1 MFTLVYK
8 KIVLM
13 LFCRATKVTF
23 LPARKVTFALLHV
36 SIYSSLRRL
45 EPEENRRASWNSA
58 LERAKSISDEN
69 WLMCLIN
76 EGETKTDKR
85 WVQQSLEDD
94 SVVDALIRI
103 FTVRR
108 VWHQWAMLKDSA
120 EQVTVLDEAFGVL
133 DSSPLAESPKD
144 LLRLNRDTSKRL
156 KAIRQEL
163 AASDR
168 VEAEN
173 AVCAALFPKRL
184 SLSEVLQLCGI
195 VSFAYVLGTYLFT
208 FTVFN
213 RLQSKVVGLETSDY
227 FYFATTHVF
236 WVLPSLLVGVW
247 FALPENISRAMKAYL
262 SAEYG
267 VSPKRHTSFDFLMYA
282 ALAVLNIPVLQ
293 WLLYWG

>member
-13 LFCRATKVTF
+13 LFRRATKVTF
-23 LPARKVTFALLHV
+23 ALLYV

-45 EPEENRRASWNSA
+45 EPEENRGASWNSA

-76 EGETKTDKR
+76 EGEPKTDKV
-85 WVQQSLEDD
+85 WVRQSLEDD

-108 VWHQWAMLKDSA
+108 VFHQWAMLKDSA

-173 AVCAALFPKRL
+173 AVYAALFPKRL

-195 VSFAYVLGTYLFT
+195 VSFAYFLGSYLFT

-282 ALAVLNIPVLQ
+282 ALVVLQ
-293 WLLYWG
+293 SDIAG